1 MMMKFFDK
9 AKEAHRNQEKIK
21 MGYAGRV
28 FGGKEGEKIGEK
40 LGEMHDN
47 VRNKA
52 TDAVC
57 KHLPRW

>member
-1 MMMKFFDK
+1 
-9 AKEAHRNQEKIK
+9 